1 MMTIKKTASSTWSG
15 DIKTGKGSISTQ
27 SGALNKQPYGFNTR
41 FEDEAGSNPEE
52 LVGAAHSA
60 CFSMALS
67 LALGDAGFTADKIDS
82 KATVS
87 LDEVDDGFSVTH
99 IALEVK
105 ARIDDIQNEQFQA
118 LCEQTKKSCPIS
130 KLLNTEISLDATL
143 QSAF

>member
-1 MMTIKKTASSTWSG
+1 MTIKKTASSTWSG

-67 LALGDAGFTADKIDS
+67 LALGDAGFTADKIDT

-99 IALEVK
+99 IALEVT
-105 ARIDDIQNEQFQA
+105 ARINDIQN
-118 LCEQTKKSCPIS
+118 S
-130 KLLNTEISLDATL
+130 
-143 QSAF
+143 

>member
-1 MMTIKKTASSTWSG
+1 MMTIKKTANSTWSG

-27 SGALNKQPYGFNTR
+27 SGALDKQPYGFNTR
-41 FEDEAGSNPEE
+41 FEDEPGSNPEE

-67 LALGDAGFTADKIDS
+67 LALGGAGFTADKIDT

-87 LDEVDDGFSVTH
+87 LNEVDDGFAVTH

-105 ARIDDIQNEQFQA
+105 ARISDIANEQFQA
-118 LCEQTKKSCPIS
+118 LCEQTKKGCPIS
-130 KLLNTEISLDATL
+130 KLLNTEMSLNATL
-143 QSAF
+143 DNAS